1 MFNQWSANPW
11 LLPPPPLPNPVP
23 PPLPMP
29 VPPATMPMQFTEA
42 FRADLLRQLREQHE
56 LEQDRKRES
65 AQKVAAA
72 HPPEEDLA
80 DLLRDEKGD
89 GGAPSGVGEASNPKP
104 AASKVQNKVLAP
116 KPKYIPAAKVKPEA
130 PASSQAS
137 EAVDQELPARPKVEK
152 TRPKRVGTLSVL
164 GGTLEIYARFTPSV
178 PAPEVTLEPV
188 PAAVTSESTPARH
201 PLPQE
206 PVKVNDSEVLEKC
219 EEVADSNKDGNVP
232 EQPEASQSS
241 APQTPPRKLFDCIA
255 SQLGASWHVSKRA
268 IEKMQY
274 GCKRARGGAQHRQDR
289 NLDWQ
294 DGDYYDQQEAE
305 QDLKDMAA
313 AKPRKPATSPQ
324 AEEPRAEKETS
335 GLKPR
340 RLFQEGSKAGSKRS
354 LDLDELEDD
363 DPQDDNDLF
372 GGNFEQ
378 DRKALQLSSRKK
390 VPRKKA
396 PAEPEPESSHE
407 AASPK
412 QEDNKPD
419 EEEAVQE
426 PSEPELSSDAEATE
440 ASVPRPSR
448 DSKAQD
454 VRSKFEPELLKLL
467 LDGMSSTDADHCLD
481 LLLCE
486 DITSLSDAT
495 ELLLDLPAGELLE
508 SLGEKARLCAK
519 KLTLTARRAVL
530 QWPKKL
536 KDSLVALLVFVLDLG
551 ELPAYEEHA
560 EKADL
565 RSWLQKKLEEH
576 RLSTDADIRKS
587 KELFLQKIAF
597 VDRKSLQNLPVAA
610 EKQIVMSDWEA
621 LLDDC
626 RQAAASAGLPLRPRL
641 HATAVAPEEPQ
652 QIVALDDADLE
663 PPAADSTERME
674 YTPTKTLFLQTQAGT
689 AGVFE
694 VLKARKGT

>member
-1 MFNQWSANPW
+1 
-11 LLPPPPLPNPVP
+11 
-23 PPLPMP
+23 
-29 VPPATMPMQFTEA
+29 
-42 FRADLLRQLREQHE
+42 
-56 LEQDRKRES
+56 
-65 AQKVAAA
+65 
-72 HPPEEDLA
+72 
-80 DLLRDEKGD
+80 
-89 GGAPSGVGEASNPKP
+89 
-104 AASKVQNKVLAP
+104 
-116 KPKYIPAAKVKPEA
+116 
-130 PASSQAS
+130 
-137 EAVDQELPARPKVEK
+137 
-152 TRPKRVGTLSVL
+152 
-164 GGTLEIYARFTPSV
+164 
-178 PAPEVTLEPV
+178 
-188 PAAVTSESTPARH
+188 
-201 PLPQE
+201 
-206 PVKVNDSEVLEKC
+206 
-219 EEVADSNKDGNVP
+219 
-232 EQPEASQSS
+232 
-241 APQTPPRKLFDCIA
+241 
-255 SQLGASWHVSKRA
+255 
-268 IEKMQY
+268 
-274 GCKRARGGAQHRQDR
+274 
-289 NLDWQ
+289 
-294 DGDYYDQQEAE
+294 
-305 QDLKDMAA
+305 MAA
-313 AKPRKPATSPQ
+313 AKPRKPATTEGSAADLSLLSPGCSPKRGRRKLKKS
-324 AEEPRAEKETS
+324 PRAEKETS

-396 PAEPEPESSHE
+396 PAEPEPESSNE

-467 LDGMSSTDADHCLD
+467 LDGMSSQLACISS
-481 LLLCE
+481 

-495 ELLLDLPAGELLE
+495 ELLSDLPAGQKCFMSYLASELLE

-519 KLTLTARRAVL
+519 KLTLKARRAVL

-560 EKADL
+560 EKVDL